1 MRRFT
6 ACLLLAVGITTSAHG
21 DQPMTLSDVM
31 ALEYAADPR
40 FSPDGERIVYVRTS
54 ADPMTDRFRGALWLL
69 SADGDDHR
77 PLVQEAASLSWPRW
91 SPDGKRLLY
100 LAQAEE
106 TTELRVRW
114 MDSGETLSIDLP
126 EGNPTAP
133 SWSPDGRQIAFA
145 AMVRDPRPPLAELP
159 APPKGAEWA
168 PPVQVI
174 DRVVFRRDGERF
186 DPTTWRQLF
195 VVPAEG
201 GTPRQVTTGRYDH
214 GVPSF
219 AAPRAPAAAWGPDGR
234 TLVFSANRR
243 DDRDLEPLDT
253 ELWSL
258 DLASGELQALTDR
271 FGPDTAPTPGPD
283 GSRIAYLG
291 FDDTRQGY
299 TNTELYVL
307 DVDSGES
314 RSISADL
321 DRLVGAPRWDRRGRS
336 LYVKYDDRGK
346 TRLARLGLDGKV
358 TELAD
363 DLGGTTLGRPYPSGD
378 FDVAPDGRVAYTA
391 TTTARPADVALIDDG
406 RRAQLTA
413 LNEDVL
419 GRRSLAAV
427 EELVV
432 DSSHDGR
439 EIQAWV
445 AKPAGFDPQR
455 RYPLLLEIHGGP
467 FLNYGPR
474 FSAEVQLFAAAGY
487 VVVYANPR
495 GSTSYG
501 QEFGNLI
508 HHAYPGYDYDDLMSV
523 VDGVLKKGYVDP
535 ERLFV
540 TGGSG
545 GGVLTAWIVG
555 KTDRFRAA
563 VVAKPVINWTS
574 FVLTA
579 DRPNFFY
586 RYWFPGLPWEYP
598 EQYRERS
605 PLFLAG
611 NVTTPTMLLTGEE
624 DYRTPISES
633 EQYYQALRLEGVDT
647 LLVRVPEAPHGIARR
662 PSNLMAKVANI
673 LAWFER
679 YDVAPSPPAS
689 ASALGSA
696 AD

>member
-1 MRRFT
+1 VRRIT
-6 ACLLLAVGITTSAHG
+6 ACLLLAFGNVTATLA
-21 DQPMTLSDVM
+21 DQPMALSDVM

-69 SADGDDHR
+69 ASDGQDHR

-91 SPDGKRLLY
+91 SPDGRRLLY
-100 LAQAEE
+100 LAKAEE
-106 TTELRVRW
+106 KTELRVRW
-114 MDSGETLSIDLP
+114 MDSGETLSIRLP
-126 EGNPTAP
+126 EGNPMAP

-159 APPKGAEWA
+159 APPPGAEWA

-174 DRVVFRRDGERF
+174 DRIVFRRDGQRF

-214 GVPSF
+214 GVPSP
-219 AAPRAPAAAWGPDGR
+219 AAPRAPAAAWGPEGG
-234 TLVFSANRR
+234 TLIFSANRR
-243 DDRDLEPLDT
+243 EDRDLEPLDT

-258 DLASGELQALTDR
+258 DLASGELRALTDR
-271 FGPDTAPTPGPD
+271 FGPDMVPTPSPD
-283 GSRIAYLG
+283 GRRIAYLG

-299 TNTELYVL
+299 PNTGLYVL
-307 DVDSGES
+307 DVASGET
-314 RSISADL
+314 RSPSAGL
-321 DRLVGAPRWDRRGRS
+321 DRLAAAPHWDRRGRS
-336 LYVKYDDRGK
+336 LYVKYDDRGQ
-346 TRLARLGLDGKV
+346 TRLARMGLDGKV

-363 DLGGTTLGRPYPSGD
+363 DLGGTTLGRPYSSGD
-378 FDVAPDGRVAYTA
+378 FDVAPDGRIAYTA
-391 TTTARPADVALIDDG
+391 TTPTRPADIVLIDRG
-406 RRAQLTA
+406 RRTRLTA

-419 GRRSLAAV
+419 GRRSLATV

-432 DSSHDGR
+432 DSSHDDR

-445 AKPAGFDPQR
+445 AKPPGFDPQR

-501 QEFGNLI
+501 QAFGNLI
-508 HHAYPGYDYDDLMSV
+508 HHAYPGHDYDDLMSV
-523 VDGVLKKGYVDP
+523 VDGVLKAGYADP
-535 ERLFV
+535 GRLFV

-586 RYWFPGLPWEYP
+586 RYWFPGLPWEHP

-611 NVTTPTMLLTGEE
+611 NVTTPTMLLTGEK

-673 LAWFER
+673 LAWFAR
-679 YDVAPSPPAS
+679 YDEVASPPAS
-689 ASALGSA
+689 SSELGAA